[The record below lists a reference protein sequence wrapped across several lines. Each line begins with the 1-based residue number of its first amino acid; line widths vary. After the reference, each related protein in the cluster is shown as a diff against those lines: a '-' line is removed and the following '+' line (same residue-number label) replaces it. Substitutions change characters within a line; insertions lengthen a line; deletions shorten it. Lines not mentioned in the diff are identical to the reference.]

1 MFVLSEK
8 QTLVSKSHIYLASEY
23 LCSCRMYPACWGWG
37 RYFCYGSFFLKKKFI
52 YLFLITHRLS
62 LVASR
67 GYSLG
72 EGFSSKRLLLLQ
84 SMGSGAQE
92 LSSCSSWAQ
101 LPRSLWDLPGPGI
114 ELESPAQAGGFLT
127 IELPGKSLMWH
138 FKISLKS

>member
-23 LCSCRMYPACWGWG
+23 LCSYRMYPVCWGWG
-37 RYFCYGSFFLKKKFI
+37 RYFCYGLKKKKKFI

-62 LVASR
+62 LVAVSR

-72 EGFSSKRLLLLQ
+72 ARASHCRGFSCCRAWALGHT
-84 SMGSGAQE
+84 GSAVAVLG
-92 LSSCSSWAQ
+92 LSCPEAC
-101 LPRSLWDLPGPGI
+101 GI
-114 ELESPAQAGGFLT
+114 FLDQGSNLSPLRRQVDST
-127 IELPGKSLMWH
+127 ELPGKSLMWH